1 MHPFKAKIELT
12 INATPAKVWEA
23 LTKPELIK
31 QYLFGTNVKSDWK
44 VGSSI
49 IYTGVWEGKSYEDK
63 GTILKF
69 EPEKLMVCN
78 YWSSFSGEAD
88 LPENYQVITYEL
100 TPTDSGT
107 KLTLTQENVPSQ
119 EKADH
124 SAQNWKMV
132 LDGLKKL
139 LEK

>member
-1 MHPFKAKIELT
+1 MHPFKANIDIV
-12 INATPAKVWEA
+12 INATPAKVWEG
-23 LTKPELIK
+23 LTTPEMIK
-31 QYLFGTNVKSDWK
+31 QYLFGTEAISDWK
-44 VGSSI
+44 VGSPI

-100 TPTDSGT
+100 TPVEGGT
-107 KLTLTQENVPSQ
+107 RLALTQENIASQ

-124 SAQNWKMV
+124 SGDNWKMV